1 MLPAVPARAR
11 VLRRALLLSAAAC
24 AVGLAAAGP
33 ALAATFTPESGGS
46 PNADDIS
53 SLFKLVLVVAV
64 IVLVG
69 VESLLLY
76 TVIRFRRRKGMVAA
90 QIHGNTRLEIGW
102 TAGAAV
108 IVVVLI
114 VLAFTKLSAIND
126 PPASG
131 PNVLVPAAGGA
142 LVASYDQPPPPGGK
156 GITIDVNG
164 QQYVWRYTYPNG
176 AFSYELMVAP
186 VDTTVILKI
195 RSQDVAHSW
204 WIPQLGGKFDALP
217 GYTNKTW
224 FKIPASKVG
233 TVFRGQ
239 CAELC
244 GNGHANMFARVKAVT
259 PAQFRA
265 YMACQKLLIAQ
276 AQLATTPAK
285 RNTPTPRP
293 PAACAAAPSS
303 G

>member
-1 MLPAVPARAR
+1 MLSFSR
-11 VLRRALLLSAAAC
+11 
-24 AVGLAAAGP
+24 
-33 ALAATFTPESGGS
+33 
-46 PNADDIS
+46 
-53 SLFKLVLVVAV
+53 
-64 IVLVG
+64 
-69 VESLLLY
+69 
-76 TVIRFRRRKGMVAA
+76 
-90 QIHGNTRLEIGW
+90 
-102 TAGAAV
+102 
-108 IVVVLI
+108 
-114 VLAFTKLSAIND
+114 LSAIND

-131 PNVLVPAAGGA
+131 PNALVPAAGGA
-142 LVASYDQPPPPGGK
+142 LVASYNQPPPPGNS

-186 VDTTVILKI
+186 VDTTVVLKI

-204 WIPQLGGKFDALP
+204 WIPELGGKFDALP

-233 TVFRGQ
+233 TIFRGQ

-244 GNGHANMFARVKAVT
+244 GNGHANMYARVKAVT
-259 PAQFRA
+259 PAQFKA
-265 YMACQKLLIAQ
+265 YMACQKLLIGQ

-285 RNTPTPRP
+285 RNKPTPP
-293 PAACAAAPSS
+293 PPGACAAAPSS